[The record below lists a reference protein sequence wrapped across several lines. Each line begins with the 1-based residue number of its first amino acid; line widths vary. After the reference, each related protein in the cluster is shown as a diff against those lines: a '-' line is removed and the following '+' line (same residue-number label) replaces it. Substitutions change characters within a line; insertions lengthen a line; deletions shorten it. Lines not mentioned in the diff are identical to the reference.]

1 MKIENMRNITK
12 ILGVTLICS
21 ALCSGCGLY
30 TKYQR
35 PDAIGGAQS
44 GGEDAVGIDKLYDT
58 SVAESVKG
66 GESIATMG
74 WRELFTDSNL
84 QQLIEL
90 GVKSNTDLNV
100 ARLNVEQAN
109 VALRT
114 ARLAYLPSLSL
125 DGNGRVYNYREAT
138 YKTYEI
144 AASASWQIDIFGKVR
159 NEKEQSRAAAEQ
171 MVAYRQAVETELVA
185 SIANS
190 YYTLL
195 MLDEQLDIS
204 RRTAKNWDDN
214 LRVMEALK
222 RAGRVNETAVLQT
235 ASSRTALSRSIVAIE
250 AQIEQME
257 LSLSTTLGVAPQQI
271 KRGEFVAP
279 ALPQKVSIGL
289 PLELLNNR
297 PDVRAAEYNLSKM
310 FYATNVARSSMYP
323 TIVLS
328 GGAGFTNSS
337 GAIMNPGDMLYEVLG
352 SFTQPLF
359 NRGALKGQ
367 LEISKSQQEQALL
380 EFKQALLDAGNEVN
394 QALVELNSSKEQL
407 KYDREQ
413 MAILERAVRG
423 TELLMRNGSANYL
436 EVLTAQISLLQSELN
451 ATSNKFGEVQSVINL
466 YKSLGGGAS

>member
-1 MKIENMRNITK
+1 MKNITK
-12 ILGVTLICS
+12 ILGATLICS

-35 PDAIGGAQS
+35 PEVIDGAES
-44 GGEDAVGIDKLYDT
+44 SATAAKLYDT
-58 SVAESVKG
+58 SVAQSVKG

-74 WRELFTDSNL
+74 WRELFTDGNL

-90 GVKSNTDLNV
+90 GVKNNTDLNV

-144 AASASWQIDIFGKVR
+144 AATASWQIDIFGKVR

-171 MVAYRQAVETELVA
+171 TVAYRQAIETELIA
-185 SIANS
+185 SVANS

-235 ASSRTALSRSIVAIE
+235 ASSRTALSRSIVSIE

-310 FYATNVARSSMYP
+310 FYATAVARSSMYP

-352 SFTQPLF
+352 SLTQPLF

-407 KYDREQ
+407 KYDKEQ

-466 YKSLGGGAS
+466 YKSLGGGASK